1 MTAQI
6 KSGGGGLDGIINAA
20 GAVANATGTIVNSG
34 QVLANNIATNA
45 GNLSNNIRDAGST
58 NAAREA
64 RAEAQETLD
73 KLTKNV
79 MPVTAVSR
87 KRNIWNKWKKR

>member
-1 MTAQI
+1 MKFVSFFYSVGGASIGISTGAG
-6 KSGGGGLDGIINAA
+6 GGGGLDGIINAA

-64 RAEAQETLD
+64 RAEAQERF
-73 KLTKNV
+73 
-79 MPVTAVSR
+79 R
-87 KRNIWNKWKKR
+87 KGKR